1 MSRFLLEFIS
11 YFTLKS
17 GASTPDLMIWIKS
30 MRPRMESLYSLY
42 DALIGI
48 NVPTERARA
57 VVSALE
63 RDMDT
68 KLATKADLKHLGELL
83 SRDIRS
89 LEERMRLEVA
99 TQIQSQTI
107 RLGGMIAAAV
117 AVLAALIKLT

>member
-1 MSRFLLEFIS
+1 MSRFSLDFIS
-11 YFTLKS
+11 YFTRKS

-30 MRPRMESLYSLY
+30 MRPRVESLYSLY

>member
-1 MSRFLLEFIS
+1 
-11 YFTLKS
+11 
-17 GASTPDLMIWIKS
+17 
-30 MRPRMESLYSLY
+30 MEGLYSLY

-68 KLATKADLKHLGELL
+68 KLATKADLKHLEDLL

-89 LEERMRLEVA
+89 LEQRLRLEMTSQV
-99 TQIQSQTI
+99 QSLTI
-107 RLGGMIAAAV
+107 RMGSMIAAAV

>member
-1 MSRFLLEFIS
+1 
-11 YFTLKS
+11 
-17 GASTPDLMIWIKS
+17 
-30 MRPRMESLYSLY
+30 MESLYSLY